1 MQIRMKSILIS
12 ALILL
17 PFLPI
22 NAHATC
28 IAAAGSSFAL
38 NRDEV
43 MDRARGLTWKRCAVG
58 MRWDAETDTC
68 SGEPR
73 GLTLDEAL
81 AYAEREGDGWRV
93 PTGPELETLY
103 TETCEGPKIDTNAF
117 PNITASDFGE
127 GATFWSSTEGMPG
140 MFYFFEVTNGY
151 FDMHSKGY
159 HLSVLL
165 VKGGLLDT
173 TAH

>member
-1 MQIRMKSILIS
+1 MKFSTIP

-17 PFLPI
+17 LFLPI

-28 IAAAGSSFAL
+28 IEATGSGYAIKG
-38 NRDEV
+38 DEATDV
-43 MDRARGLTWKRCAVG
+43 ARGLTWKRCAVG
-58 MRWDAETDTC
+58 MTWDTQTNTC
-68 SGEPR
+68 LGDPR
-73 GLTLDEAL
+73 GFTLDEAL
-81 AYAEREGDGWRV
+81 AYAEREGGGWRV
-93 PTGPELETLY
+93 PKGPELETLY
-103 TETCEGPKIDTNAF
+103 AETCEGPKIDTVTF

-127 GATFWSSTEGMPG
+127 GATFWSSTEAMPG

-165 VKGGLLDT
+165 VKGRLLGP
-173 TAH
+173 TAN